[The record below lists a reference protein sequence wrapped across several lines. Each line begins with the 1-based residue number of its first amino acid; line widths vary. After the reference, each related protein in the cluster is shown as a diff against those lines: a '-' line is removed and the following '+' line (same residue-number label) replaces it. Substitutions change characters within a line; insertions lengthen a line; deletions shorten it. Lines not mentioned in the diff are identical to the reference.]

1 MAQRPRG
8 SSSQNS
14 SHCTWVEENASAAT
28 ESNRYDCAVTST
40 PTPAALPNYR
50 PHAKYVLMLG
60 AIAAVPAISTD
71 IYLPSLPT
79 VAAELGASD
88 SAVQLT
94 MSGMLIGG
102 AVGQLVYGPLTDRFG
117 RKVPLL
123 VGLALHVIISILCA
137 FAPNVS
143 VLIGLRVL
151 QGFCNAAASIVAIS
165 VIRDRFTGAPAAR
178 LLSQLMLVIGVAPL
192 FAPTIG
198 GFIASIWDWRAVF
211 IALAAFGAFMWIG
224 VGKFLPETLPVER
237 RITGGA
243 RGVARGYK
251 TLFTDPKFLALALL
265 PAVAM
270 TTIMCY
276 VVGSPFVF
284 QEGFGLSKGE
294 FSALF
299 AVNGVALV
307 LSSQVN
313 AALVTRFAPSALLR
327 TALLA
332 QVAIAALLV
341 VLART
346 EAGGFWAFAGCL
358 WLLLMFQGLIA
369 PNAQVLALNNY
380 GHMVGTAAAVLG
392 SLMAGVS
399 GLVSPLVGVFGAD
412 AQAMSLVIFGSLCVG
427 VLILIFGTDAFAKK
441 PRQNRG

>member
-1 MAQRPRG
+1 M
-8 SSSQNS
+8 
-14 SHCTWVEENASAAT
+14 
-28 ESNRYDCAVTST
+28 

-117 RKVPLL
+117 RKAPLL

-198 GFIASIWDWRAVF
+198 GFIASIWD
-211 IALAAFGAFMWIG
+211 
-224 VGKFLPETLPVER
+224 
-237 RITGGA
+237 
-243 RGVARGYK
+243 
-251 TLFTDPKFLALALL
+251 
-265 PAVAM
+265 
-270 TTIMCY
+270 
-276 VVGSPFVF
+276 
-284 QEGFGLSKGE
+284 
-294 FSALF
+294 
-299 AVNGVALV
+299 
-307 LSSQVN
+307 
-313 AALVTRFAPSALLR
+313 
-327 TALLA
+327 
-332 QVAIAALLV
+332 
-341 VLART
+341 
-346 EAGGFWAFAGCL
+346 
-358 WLLLMFQGLIA
+358 
-369 PNAQVLALNNY
+369 
-380 GHMVGTAAAVLG
+380 
-392 SLMAGVS
+392 
-399 GLVSPLVGVFGAD
+399 
-412 AQAMSLVIFGSLCVG
+412 
-427 VLILIFGTDAFAKK
+427 
-441 PRQNRG
+441 